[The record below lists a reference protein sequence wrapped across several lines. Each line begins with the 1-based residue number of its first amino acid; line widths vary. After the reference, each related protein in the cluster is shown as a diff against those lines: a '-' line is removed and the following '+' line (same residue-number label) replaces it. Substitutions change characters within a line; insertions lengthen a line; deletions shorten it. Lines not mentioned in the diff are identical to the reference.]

1 MSIIEFIRDR
11 ARFYNCPVCGRSLKG
26 CDIQV
31 LSHEEERFH
40 LQVTCA
46 QCQVTFIVV
55 LAIAG
60 GGGGGGGVGRNGR
73 PRLAT
78 SRAEPRAGADLG
90 RRDPRRAPVLKTFQ
104 GTLTDL
110 LHQPD
115 HSRSADLHAVPDLNA
130 RVGVMNRAASAQPGV
145 LTFGAMTCEQ
155 QRAGPAK
162 GLSRRRRRGARPA
175 RGRSGAAR
183 PPRRQPV
190 EPPRRRSSRASR
202 PRRGPRRARRGAERR
217 PHRDHV
223 HRLRHRVRQ
232 PRPPRRCAQRLAEH
246 ATVLTWA
253 AEHQSVLG
261 ADPAPSG

>member
-60 GGGGGGGVGRNGR
+60 GAVEEVESVQT
-73 PRLAT
+73 PSALA
-78 SRAEPRAGADLG
+78 SVASEPEPEPISVDEIL
-90 RRDPRRAPVLKTFQ
+90 DVHLYLKTFQ

-115 HSRSADLHAVPDLNA
+115 HSR
-130 RVGVMNRAASAQPGV
+130 G
-145 LTFGAMTCEQ
+145 
-155 QRAGPAK
+155 
-162 GLSRRRRRGARPA
+162 
-175 RGRSGAAR
+175 
-183 PPRRQPV
+183 
-190 EPPRRRSSRASR
+190 
-202 PRRGPRRARRGAERR
+202 
-217 PHRDHV
+217 
-223 HRLRHRVRQ
+223 
-232 PRPPRRCAQRLAEH
+232 
-246 ATVLTWA
+246 
-253 AEHQSVLG
+253 
-261 ADPAPSG
+261 